1 MFLGEEV
8 DQESVCLLKD
18 LGFDLAKYRLVDH
31 MASSLL
37 SGGEKQKIAIA
48 RTMLRDNPIEIYDE
62 PTASLDYSSKMGL
75 IKCIDERK
83 DEKIII
89 IISHDKDILAIC
101 DEIIPL

>member
-1 MFLGEEV
+1 M
-8 DQESVCLLKD
+8 
-18 LGFDLAKYRLVDH
+18 
-31 MASSLL
+31 
-37 SGGEKQKIAIA
+37 
-48 RTMLRDNPIEIYDE
+48 TEIYDE

-101 DEIIPL
+101 DEIISL